1 MAQTKTSNPPLTPPS
16 RGHSRAVG
24 YRLAMPNDDD
34 RFRRLRR
41 AASPRPP
48 SLLQQSRQHSSNLDN
63 PAKWAIRISTGF
75 AFLVKASLIS
85 AVGVA
90 AVQEIWAVL
99 RKKFMKLR
107 GIDAMFA
114 VLTSPLAFLVPD
126 LWVYAKVLT
135 VMAIV
140 SWCVYLCF
148 FPWDY
153 CLSRASADSQLGL
166 SL

>member
-1 MAQTKTSNPPLTPPS
+1 MMIGFAVCGALLALGHHLYYNSLDSTVVTSTNQQT
-16 RGHSRAVG
+16 
-24 YRLAMPNDDD
+24 
-34 RFRRLRR
+34 
-41 AASPRPP
+41 
-48 SLLQQSRQHSSNLDN
+48 
-63 PAKWAIRISTGF
+63 WAIRIGTGF

-99 RKKFMKLR
+99 RKKFMKIR

-135 VMAIV
+135 VMAII
-140 SWCVYLCF
+140 SWCIYIHL
-148 FPWDY
+148 
-153 CLSRASADSQLGL
+153 ASMAVVC
-166 SL
+166 